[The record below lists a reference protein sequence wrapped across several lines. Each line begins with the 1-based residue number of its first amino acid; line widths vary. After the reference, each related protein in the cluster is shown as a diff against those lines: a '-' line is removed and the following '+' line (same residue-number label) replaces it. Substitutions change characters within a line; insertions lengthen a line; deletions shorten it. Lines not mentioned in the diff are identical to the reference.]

1 MPELPEVETTCR
13 GIAPHITGKK
23 VKQIIIRNTRL
34 RYPIPESLTNNLTG
48 QTIHQVT
55 RRGKY
60 ILLHTDAGVAIIHLG
75 MSGTLRIIES
85 GIDAEKHDHVDIIF
99 DHKKCLRLRDPRRF
113 GCLLWTQ
120 TDPQQ
125 HKLLK
130 SLGPEPL
137 SDDFNENYIYKLTRK
152 RSVAVKQFVM
162 NSHIVVGVGNIY
174 TSEALFQAGINP
186 TRPVNKISLKSCK
199 KLSTAIKDVLSRAIT
214 QGGTTLRDF
223 YNGEGKPGYFQQQL
237 SVYGRESQPCH
248 HCNTPI
254 LKIQQGQRATYYC
267 KQCQR

>member
-13 GIAPHITGKK
+13 GIVPHITGRK
-23 VKQIIIRNTRL
+23 VKQIIIRNTQL
-34 RYPIPESLTNNLTG
+34 RYPIPESLTKNLTG
-48 QTIHQVT
+48 QVIRQVT

-60 ILLHTDAGVAIIHLG
+60 ILLHTNAGVAIIHLG
-75 MSGTLRIIES
+75 MSGTLRIVES
-85 GIDAEKHDHVDIIF
+85 ETGTEKHDHVDIIF
-99 DHKKCLRLRDPRRF
+99 DHGKCLRLRDPRRF

-120 TDPQQ
+120 TDPLQ

-137 SDDFNENYIYKLTRK
+137 SDHFSGNYLYNRSRK
-152 RSVAVKQFVM
+152 RTVAIKPFIM
-162 NSHIVVGVGNIY
+162 NSQTVVGVGNIY

-186 TRPVNKISLKSCK
+186 KRQAGQISLKRYQA
-199 KLSTAIKDVLSRAIT
+199 LIIAIKDVLNRAIT

-223 YNGEGKPGYFQQQL
+223 YNGEGNPGYFQQKL
-237 SVYGRESQPCH
+237 NVYGRENRPCN
-248 HCNTPI
+248 HCNRAI

-267 KQCQR
+267 TQCQL

>member
-13 GIAPHITGKK
+13 GIAPHISGKK
-23 VKQIIIRNTRL
+23 VTQIIIRNAQL
-34 RYPIPESLTNNLTG
+34 RYPIPDTLSKDLTF
-48 QTIHQVT
+48 QTIHKVT

-60 ILLHTDAGVAIIHLG
+60 ILLHTDTGTAIAHLG
-75 MSGTLRIIES
+75 MSGTLRIVES
-85 GIDAEKHDHVDIIF
+85 EIDPEKHDHVDIIF
-99 DHKKCLRLRDPRRF
+99 DHGKCLRLRDPRRF

-120 TDPQQ
+120 TDPYQ

-137 SDDFNENYIYKLTRK
+137 SDDFNGNYLYNLSRK
-152 RSVAVKQFVM
+152 RTVAIKQFVM
-162 NSHIVVGVGNIY
+162 NSHVVVGVGNIY
-174 TSEALFQAGINP
+174 TSEALFQARINP
-186 TRPVNKISLKSCK
+186 KRAVNKISLKSCQA
-199 KLSTAIKDVLSRAIT
+199 LVIAIKEVLSQAIS

-237 SVYGRESQPCH
+237 NVYGRDKQPCN

-267 KQCQR
+267 KQCQQ